1 MKVIVML
8 CSVRI
13 VYGLVFIQ
21 FSFFLCIVGDKRAV
35 LSFYILTFKHHV
47 LKKLYHHVF
56 LEVFSKIN

>member
-8 CSVRI
+8 SSVCI
-13 VYGLVFIQ
+13 VYGPVLSNLV
-21 FSFFLCIVGDKRAV
+21 FLCIVGDKRAV

-47 LKKLYHHVF
+47 LKKLCHHVF